1 MSMITAR
8 TRALALS
15 FLISVSLTACF
26 DGDNKLPVPRT
37 ATPPVASPA
46 TADHSADHSAD
57 DSADQ

>member
-26 DGDNKLPVPRT
+26 GSGDKPDLRHDPARGEPR
-37 ATPPVASPA
+37 SG
-46 TADHSADHSAD
+46 ADHTAD